1 MSLMT
6 SGPAPPYLPGTSLT
20 TARRKDH
27 GDHGLRLHTLL
38 SIVSLSGRISSA
50 MLSSVCIFTASSSR
64 SFQCSS
70 IISFYRHRKKTHLIS
85 HHLVRDLLQFSHMIA
100 AIRVPSAQFII
111 KIVSICVQYQGY
123 FDPDIIGPFFHNY
136 IICKT

>member
-1 MSLMT
+1 MT

-20 TARRKDH
+20 TARRKD

-70 IISFYRHRKKTHLIS
+70 IIILQASMTHLIS

-136 IICKT
+136 IICKTQAQR